1 MTVSEIALESRSC
14 LSSLI
19 YSEFA
24 FKRALQNKLLF
35 DISILTE
42 ICWDVTGSLCDALWK
57 YESSISM
64 AIYVSKSQF
73 LCPYTSVVKN
83 NEVKKVIFHN
93 RLPF

>member
-1 MTVSEIALESRSC
+1 MQRMTVSEIALESRSC

-42 ICWDVTGSLCDALWK
+42 IC
-57 YESSISM
+57 
-64 AIYVSKSQF
+64 
-73 LCPYTSVVKN
+73 
-83 NEVKKVIFHN
+83 
-93 RLPF
+93 